1 MQYSELLTHLYHIR
15 LLSIIDRYNTSSTEH
30 FKSVAAL
37 KKLET
42 EGKLNLEKKELK
54 ASLDYIEEM
63 IIDIDKGNVK
73 DDIESILISCGVKYS
88 FDFGSKIIAIL
99 KLENTGTSVDD
110 ILFGEVYFELKHLHK
125 MLIHPKF
132 IKLKEYIFFDERHK
146 KGIFK
151 NAKSE
156 KEVIYSYITL
166 FKTTFINTLTTQIKL
181 LEVLKKSLE
190 DNLCFV
196 KNELSKALK
205 NKTKED
211 AKEYIKQ
218 LYTNYQNRINQ
229 SHYILVSSTLKN
241 EYLNLAS
248 LSQIVFSIVKTNSLN
263 TQTFN
268 EQRNK
273 ITSYLNDLFFI
284 AYLDNNF
291 LKEVENINLN
301 DEEVLNLIQNR
312 NKLNSI
318 IYPDYI
324 DYFKDVEKHLINED
338 YFNKK
343 GIWSKGKE
351 DLIGFIIECSTK
363 GYFKIKLD
371 GSYKLE
377 IRNFFEERYLISI
390 QKQFQPNQRVKLK
403 AKSTQFNWIK
413 KAL

>member
-15 LLSIIDRYNTSSTEH
+15 LLSIIDRYNKSSTEH
-30 FKSVAAL
+30 FKSIVDL

-42 EGKLNLEKKELK
+42 EAEWNLGEKELK
-54 ASLDYIEEM
+54 ATLDYIEEM
-63 IIDIDKGNVK
+63 IIDIDKGNVT
-73 DDIESILISCGVKYS
+73 DEIEPILISCGVDDS
-88 FDFGSKIIAIL
+88 LDFGLKIIETL

-110 ILFGEVYFELKHLHK
+110 ILFGKVYFELKHLHK

-156 KEVIYSYITL
+156 KEIIYIYTTL
-166 FKTTFINTLTTQIKL
+166 LKTTFTDTFTGCLKL
-181 LEVLKKSLE
+181 LEELKKTLE
-190 DNLCFV
+190 ENLYFV
-196 KNELSKALK
+196 KKELSKALK
-205 NKTKED
+205 NKRKENT
-211 AKEYIKQ
+211 KEYIKQ

-229 SHYILVSSTLKN
+229 SHYILVGSTLKN
-241 EYLNLAS
+241 EYLELAS
-248 LSQIVFSIVKTNSLN
+248 LSQIVFSFVKTNLLN
-263 TQTFN
+263 PQTYT
-268 EQRNK
+268 EQKDK

-284 AYLDNNF
+284 AYLEENY
-291 LKEVENINLN
+291 LKEVENIGLN
-301 DEEVLNLIQNR
+301 DEEVFNIIQNR

-324 DYFKDVEKHLINED
+324 NHFKEIEKQLINED

-343 GIWSKGKE
+343 GDWSKGKE

-363 GYFKIKLD
+363 GYFKVKLD
-371 GSYKLE
+371 SYFKLQ
-377 IRNFFEERYLISI
+377 IRDFFEERYSI
-390 QKQFQPNQRVKLK
+390 IILKQFQPKQRVKLK